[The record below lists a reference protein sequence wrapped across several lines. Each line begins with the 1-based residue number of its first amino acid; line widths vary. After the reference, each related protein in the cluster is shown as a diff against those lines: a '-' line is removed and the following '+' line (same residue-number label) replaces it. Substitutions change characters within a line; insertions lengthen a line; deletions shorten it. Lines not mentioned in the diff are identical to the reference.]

1 MSNLLPRQAISK
13 LHFFAREAYRR
24 VRTEIGRRDEG
35 QKAGATAEF
44 GSDAEK
50 IQYGKGVFP
59 NGVLPSNFTFTLGVA
74 PCNYSCLFCPQ
85 SVSKPKKATWLDL
98 DLLRKCLTEMP
109 EENILLN
116 ISSYSET
123 IAAPNLVAA
132 VRLMKEVRPR
142 LPIVMASNGSLFREK
157 VVEGLIDAGLD
168 HYQYS
173 FDAATREAYRE
184 LIQLDNFDKA
194 ERNLEQIIEMRN
206 RKKSPMKIAT
216 HIMHFKGIEADF
228 EKFKLR
234 WQGKVDS
241 VLLRS
246 VGNWGG
252 ADSLG
257 LTKKLESLGYASAHE
272 TPAARYPCSSIFMH
286 FQLQPDGHY
295 MPCIGTTPDYVSN
308 PEHSLG
314 HASDTTWS
322 EAWARLSA
330 MRQKHLQGRWGEIE
344 ACSKCNI
351 WSLWKDPW
359 FKRDAVK
366 PGENLFHI
374 KQADHAA

>member
-1 MSNLLPRQAISK
+1 METRTPQSNTSK
-13 LHFFAREAYRR
+13 LVYFAKSAYRR
-24 VRTEIGRRDEG
+24 IRSEIRRQDPTPAFDSEA
-35 QKAGATAEF
+35 QK
-44 GSDAEK
+44 
-50 IQYGKGVFP
+50 IHYGKAVFT
-59 NGVLPSNFTFTLGVA
+59 NGAMPSNFTFTLGVA

-98 DLLRKCLTEMP
+98 DLLRKCLSEMP

-123 IAAPNLVAA
+123 IAAPNLVPA

-142 LPIVMASNGSLFREK
+142 LAIVMASNGSLFREK

-173 FDAATREAYRE
+173 FDAASREAYRD

-194 ERNLEQIIEMRN
+194 ERNLEQIIELRN

-228 EKFKLR
+228 EKFKAR
-234 WQGKVDS
+234 WEGKVDS

-257 LTKKLESLGYASAHE
+257 LTEKLESLGYVSAHE
-272 TPAARYPCSSIFMH
+272 TPAVRYPCSSVFMH
-286 FQLQPDGHY
+286 FILAPDGHY
-295 MPCIGTTPDYVSN
+295 MPCIGTTPGYFSD

-314 HASDTTWS
+314 HASNTTWA
-322 EAWARLSA
+322 EAWAKLSA
-330 MRQKHLQGRWGEIE
+330 MRQKHLEGRWGEIE

-351 WSLWKDPW
+351 WSLWQDPW
-359 FKRDAVK
+359 FRKDDAK
-366 PGENLFHI
+366 PGEAVFYL
-374 KQADHAA
+374 KQTDHAA